1 MLWSKVQKKLNEKG
15 WSLHKFSKIVN
26 IPYTTLRIYKFKGSE
41 PSFTNACK
49 IADALGVKLDDLRG
63 DKNEYK
69 YRSFHPVNE
78 SPELENMLDQAFA
91 DTFSNS
97 KKRKEKEN
105 KNMEKD
111 VFEVKDLIQLVGILT
126 DEKYSYNFIKEVIHE
141 LDEAFSDDIE
151 NVRRERIVNRIVFGK
166 HAPDKDEFAEQV
178 MFLMKDFL
186 ESNK

>member
-15 WSLHKFSKIVN
+15 WSVHKFSKIVN
-26 IPYTTLRIYKFKGSE
+26 IPYTTLRMYKFEGSE

-49 IADALGVKLDDLRG
+49 IADALGAKLDDLRG
-63 DKNEYK
+63 DKKMNSK

-78 SPELENMLDQAFA
+78 SPELENMLDQTFA
-91 DTFSNS
+91 DAFSNS
-97 KKRKEKEN
+97 KKEKES

-151 NVRRERIVNRIVFGK
+151 NVRRERIVNRIVFEK

-178 MFLMKDFL
+178 MFLMKDLL